1 MKKKFQLWK
10 NFSPESFFSS
20 TMLTEF
26 FLGNSLV
33 VWWLVVGAFSARA
46 LAIIL
51 IATWKVTEWNSVSF
65 EILLRLAKADKL
77 YQTTPAAK
85 T

>member
-1 MKKKFQLWK
+1 
-10 NFSPESFFSS
+10 
-20 TMLTEF
+20 MLTEF